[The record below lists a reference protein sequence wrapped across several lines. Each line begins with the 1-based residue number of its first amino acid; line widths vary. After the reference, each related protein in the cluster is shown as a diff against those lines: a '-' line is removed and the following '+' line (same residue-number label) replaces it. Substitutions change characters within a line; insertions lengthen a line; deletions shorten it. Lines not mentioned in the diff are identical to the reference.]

1 MVQRNFTF
9 FKFFDQILYSSIPPI
24 IPIIQD
30 LSHFIYILKSVSG
43 LFFQL
48 WKVAC
53 FIFFKF
59 HLETSFVSFPYLTNF
74 VFTYTFSTFFNT
86 IFEH

>member
-1 MVQRNFTF
+1 MVQRNFIF
-9 FKFFDQILYSSIPPI
+9 FKFFDQILYSSIHPI
-24 IPIIQD
+24 IPITQD

-53 FIFFKF
+53 FIFF
-59 HLETSFVSFPYLTNF
+59 
-74 VFTYTFSTFFNT
+74 
-86 IFEH
+86 